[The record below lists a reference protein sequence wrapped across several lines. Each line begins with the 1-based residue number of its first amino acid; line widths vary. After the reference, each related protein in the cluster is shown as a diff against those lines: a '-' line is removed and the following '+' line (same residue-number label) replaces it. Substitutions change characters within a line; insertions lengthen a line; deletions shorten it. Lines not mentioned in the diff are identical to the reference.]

1 MSSPLIAASTPSI
14 VIASPSSW
22 GLTYTTATTT
32 FSLQK
37 PSWVLSPPHLSDPTS
52 SHPLTILS
60 LGPVSPPLCNFART
74 LAAYELQISLG
85 KKLPVVV
92 QVDVNL
98 TAETDRSLSDPSW
111 RSSARTVVLLQRVL
125 LRSVWWREHVVLS
138 SGVDGGAL
146 QVQCHGGYPSSQSLA
161 LGSTFQT
168 PQPPCPSP
176 TSLALSP
183 LCLIDNHTL
192 CLATTPPLPM
202 STVVISCRFDGSGGS
217 QLTTTAVP
225 LVNSTSVMVCL
236 APNWGAVYAAET
248 VSVNVLYVDR
258 VLDGNLLY
266 TFFDMVSSIDTATT
280 SSMGG
285 LSLTVRGAGFNATAL
300 YKCIFVGGADS
311 MTTDA
316 TVTSVSVAECL
327 VPDWGAV
334 YKAQT
339 VNVNLLLR
347 SPTTTTQHHTS
358 HHHATPQNTRHTT
371 TPHHTT

>member
-1 MSSPLIAASTPSI
+1 LPHCS
-14 VIASPSSW
+14 
-22 GLTYTTATTT
+22 YT
-32 FSLQK
+32 
-37 PSWVLSPPHLSDPTS
+37 
-52 SHPLTILS
+52 
-60 LGPVSPPLCNFART
+60 
-74 LAAYELQISLG
+74 
-85 KKLPVVV
+85 
-92 QVDVNL
+92 
-98 TAETDRSLSDPSW
+98 
-111 RSSARTVVLLQRVL
+111 
-125 LRSVWWREHVVLS
+125 
-138 SGVDGGAL
+138 
-146 QVQCHGGYPSSQSLA
+146 
-161 LGSTFQT
+161 
-168 PQPPCPSP
+168 
-176 TSLALSP
+176 
-183 LCLIDNHTL
+183 
-192 CLATTPPLPM
+192 
-202 STVVISCRFDGSGGS
+202 CRFDGSGGS

-371 TPHHTT
+371 TPHHTTRHTTTPHHHTSHHHTTPVWCGVVCMVVWYGGVEWKIVVWRGVAVQ

>member
-37 PSWVLSPPHLSDPTS
+37 TKLGVTS
-52 SHPLTILS
+52 EVG
-60 LGPVSPPLCNFART
+60 GPFGGENMLFYQVVS
-74 LAAYELQISLG
+74 
-85 KKLPVVV
+85 
-92 QVDVNL
+92 
-98 TAETDRSLSDPSW
+98 
-111 RSSARTVVLLQRVL
+111 TVVP
-125 LRSVWWREHVVLS
+125 SKS
-138 SGVDGGAL
+138 NATGGIPL
-146 QVQCHGGYPSSQSLA
+146 KSLA

-202 STVVISCRFDGSGGS
+202 STVVIAPLQLHRRFDGSGGS

-358 HHHATPQNTRHTT
+358 HHHAT
-371 TPHHTT
+371 